1 MSSKLDYLSKYT
13 SSGEGDKKKKK
24 KKKKKSKSRSYEHK
38 IHDEAD
44 FDAYNSDQSNHL
56 DEDAPVVVNEATDD
70 IDDNTKNFSPWKDVE
85 EERNESSK
93 GRKSR
98 KYDSD
103 DEGSYSH
110 AKRKKKS
117 RRYDSDDDGDHRDS
131 EKFES
136 RRRYDSDD
144 LSEKKSSKRKSRRY
158 DSDDER
164 RSNNNDISDDDLSTK
179 EKKNSK
185 RKSIRYDS
193 DDEQED
199 RRKSKSRRRYDS
211 DDDNRRKS
219 RYDSDD
225 EDTSERKSKTRR
237 KRYDSDD
244 SPNEDKSNARA
255 KMSSGHSAGL
265 QSSGAFKE
273 AEEKLQRKNI
283 TNVENLERGETVY
296 RNKDGKAVPI
306 SSSEKKY
313 DEKESDPS
321 WNLGTTQKR
330 QMMQNNSEIE
340 AIREG
345 TFARSVDD
353 VDKYKKDIA
362 RDGDPMMKYQTNT
375 NKKIYK
381 GPPPKPN
388 RFGIRPGY
396 RWDGID
402 RGNGFED
409 KVLASLYARGR
420 KEEERYKWSCAD
432 M

>member
-24 KKKKKSKSRSYEHK
+24 KKKKKSKSRSYEHE

-56 DEDAPVVVNEATDD
+56 DEDAPVVVNEVLDD
-70 IDDNTKNFSPWKDVE
+70 IAVNAKNLLPWKDVE
-85 EERNESSK
+85 EERNESK

-103 DEGSYSH
+103 DEGSDH
-110 AKRKKKS
+110 RMKRKRKS
-117 RRYDSDDDGDHRDS
+117 RRYDSDDDDDDRGS
-131 EKFES
+131 EKSES

-144 LSEKKSSKRKSRRY
+144 LSENKRKRKSGRYDSDDERRSNNHDPSDDGLPNNGKKSSKRKSRRY
-158 DSDDER
+158 DSDDE
-164 RSNNNDISDDDLSTK
+164 
-179 EKKNSK
+179 
-185 RKSIRYDS
+185 
-193 DDEQED
+193 QEV

-219 RYDSDD
+219 RYDSD
-225 EDTSERKSKTRR
+225 EDASERKPKARR

-244 SPNEDKSNARA
+244 SSNEGKPNDRA

-265 QSSGAFKE
+265 QSTGAFKE
-273 AEEKLQRKNI
+273 AEEKLQRKKH

-296 RNKDGKAVPI
+296 RNKDGGAVPI
-306 SSSEKKY
+306 SSTEKKY
-313 DEKESDPS
+313 DDKESDPS
-321 WNLGTTQKR
+321 WNLGTIQKR
-330 QMMQNNSEIE
+330 QMMQNNYEIE

-375 NKKIYK
+375 NKKVYK

-388 RFGIRPGY
+388 RFGIMPGY

-402 RGNGFED
+402 RGNGFEE
-409 KVLASLYARGR
+409 KVLASLYAKGR